1 MVAEKI
7 ITYNQAI
14 ARVQVIYE
22 RQHVMVRGIAG
33 FAYPRSNV
41 NPICLPPFLRV
52 LSGLGGG
59 RFLLVFVLLLWE
71 RRGRVLQHPEF
82 VRTETACV
90 TARA

>member
-22 RQHVMVRGIAG
+22 RQHVVMRGIAG
-33 FAYPRSNV
+33 FAYPRSN
-41 NPICLPPFLRV
+41 NPICLPSFFRV
-52 LSGLGGG
+52 LTGLGGEPL
-59 RFLLVFVLLLWE
+59 LLVFVLLLWE

-90 TARA
+90 TALA